1 LIPRGAALLE
11 RILAVPPHGRD
22 AFVDELLGFEPPPP
36 DVPDLPRGAVPN
48 LPSGVE
54 EILAALR
61 EAPVEPDDE
70 LVDLGAGQGRVAILA
85 HLLCGARAR
94 GVEIQE
100 PLVRSARARCEALG
114 LPAVSFVHGDAA
126 DVELDGSV
134 FYLYAP
140 FNGAML
146 TRVLR
151 RVEAVAQRRP
161 VVVCAVALEFR
172 DVPWL
177 QPRPPSSVSLAIY
190 DASAALRSLRRSRPR
205 TRFAAGDRSRAK
217 TYEKKET
224 P

>member
-61 EAPVEPDDE
+61 EAPVGPDDE
-70 LVDLGAGQGRVAILA
+70 LVDLGAGQGRVAIVA
-85 HLLCGARAR
+85 HLLRGARTV

-114 LPAVSFVHGDAA
+114 LTGVTFVHGDAA
-126 DVELDGSV
+126 GIELDGSV

-140 FNGAML
+140 FNGVML
-146 TRVLR
+146 AGALR

-161 VVVCAVALEFR
+161 VVVCAVALELGH
-172 DVPWL
+172 VPWL
-177 QPRPPSSVSLAIY
+177 VPRPPSSSSLTIY
-190 DASAALRSLRRSRPR
+190 DSRPR
-205 TRFAAGDRSRAK
+205 
-217 TYEKKET
+217 
-224 P
+224 PI